1 MNSESAS
8 EDFDHIQ
15 GKFCSL
21 VWFYFLMITFIN
33 LCRIKMYIQVCY
45 SGGYMGMFNV
55 IKYGVV
61 GLQNQ
66 Y

>member
-15 GKFCSL
+15 GKYRSL
-21 VWFYFLMITFIN
+21 VWLYFYLMVCFLWSSMVSE
-33 LCRIKMYIQVCY
+33 K
-45 SGGYMGMFNV
+45 
-55 IKYGVV
+55 